1 MSEGVFRSHR
11 YLRNTAGEWC
21 TYKTLHVSSILF
33 HLLMMIETEQGIPL
47 THTATLHTEIKDL
60 SSYDQHKHYEV
71 LRRSTYN
78 TSTFNTSHP

>member
-11 YLRNTAGEWC
+11 YLRNAAGECC

-47 THTATLHTEIKDL
+47 PHAATFHTEIKDL
-60 SSYDQHKHYEV
+60 SSYDQISIMKY
-71 LRRSTYN
+71 
-78 TSTFNTSHP
+78 